1 MPRLQ
6 TAEDSPTATENQARN
21 AFLNSVAGKL
31 GVDWADRFRE
41 QLHRDGRL
49 AAGGWPGT
57 IAEARARVERL
68 LLPTLAQR
76 RMPKATSAERADLA
90 RALYAAARQRWLERR
105 EIEDEELDSVRS
117 ETRRRAP

>member
-1 MPRLQ
+1 MSREQ
-6 TAEDSPTATENQARN
+6 TVEDVPTASENPARH

-41 QLHRDGRL
+41 QLHRDGRP

-57 IAEARARVERL
+57 VAEARARVERL
-68 LLPTLAQR
+68 LLPALVQR
-76 RMPKATSAERADLA
+76 RMPQATSVERAELA

-105 EIEDEELDSVRS
+105 EIEDE
-117 ETRRRAP
+117 